1 MTRDEAIA
9 ILDLKR
15 EEAIVRILAL
25 AEKAEK
31 YDRLLGQVSP
41 TTPSGMTPVYLK
53 PPHNKRKKPPGRS
66 KEHPGVTRQ
75 RPTRIDQYQEQSPP
89 QRPERQPPVRA

>member
-15 EEAIVRILAL
+15 EEAIVSILAL

-41 TTPSGMTPVYLK
+41 TTPSGMTPVYQNMPEY
-53 PPHNKRKKPPGRS
+53 PPALLG
-66 KEHPGVTRQ
+66 G
-75 RPTRIDQYQEQSPP
+75 
-89 QRPERQPPVRA
+89 

>member
-9 ILDLKR
+9 ILDLQQ
-15 EEAIVRILAL
+15 EEAVERILAL
-25 AEKAEK
+25 AEKAER

-53 PPHNKRKKPPGRS
+53 PTHKKRKKPPGR
-66 KEHPGVTRQ
+66 G
-75 RPTRIDQYQEQSPP
+75 
-89 QRPERQPPVRA
+89 